1 VDHYLYCHI
10 LPKKSCKALN
20 VGKGSCKHL
29 RKEKKTKGGRRT
41 YCSQDQ
47 NQAEVLHVL
56 YLKHEQQCFIR
67 YKDIRGETEYL

>member
-1 VDHYLYCHI
+1 MHI

-29 RKEKKTKGGRRT
+29 RKEKEKKPERGRRT

-47 NQAEVLHVL
+47 N
-56 YLKHEQQCFIR
+56 
-67 YKDIRGETEYL
+67 